1 MIKKIMEKIEI
12 NNDNSILLGLE
23 LLNDFIN
30 DDIISNINK

>member
-12 NNDNSILLGLE
+12 KNDDSILLGLD

-30 DDIISNINK
+30 DDITSNINK

>member
-12 NNDNSILLGLE
+12 NNDNSILLGLD

-30 DDIISNINK
+30 DDITSNINK